1 MKCKKIAL
9 KRGVMIYFIQTY
21 ANPFRVGTDLESRT
35 RESKGRE
42 PFGRFKGSGG
52 KRNPPAVFLWD
63 RKPVSFV
70 RTKETGLH
78 EHAPRLQEIYSF
90 YGQPEIK
97 NTSHA
102 LGGVAFYS
110 SARRSRYRPYS
121 VIFRPSAVSNS

>member
-9 KRGVMIYFIQTY
+9 KRGVMIYFIQAY

-70 RTKETGLH
+70 RTKEMGLH
-78 EHAPRLQEIYSF
+78 TKTFP
-90 YGQPEIK
+90 
-97 NTSHA
+97 
-102 LGGVAFYS
+102 YS
-110 SARRSRYRPYS
+110 SLFSY
-121 VIFRPSAVSNS
+121 IFTESKKLMK

>member
-9 KRGVMIYFIQTY
+9 KRGENYFIQAY

-70 RTKETGLH
+70 RTKEMGLH
-78 EHAPRLQEIYSF
+78 KHAPRLQEIYSF
-90 YGQPEIK
+90 YEQLDIK
-97 NTSHA
+97 NTSRCREV
-102 LGGVAFYS
+102 LRFYS

>member
-1 MKCKKIAL
+1 MKCKKIAS
-9 KRGVMIYFIQTY
+9 KNKKRVVQERGVKNIE
-21 ANPFRVGTDLESRT
+21 GTESEEGT

-70 RTKETGLH
+70 RTKEMGLH
-78 EHAPRLQEIYSF
+78 KHAPQYTVHQKKHLPVS
-90 YGQPEIK
+90 
-97 NTSHA
+97 
-102 LGGVAFYS
+102 GGVAFYS